1 MSFCHT
7 HREIPAVVREPT
19 RCSSGHRTPL
29 DLTVVGR
36 GDLVIVG
43 TFLPLWVTQIGLEQG
58 MSTGQAMARAG
69 IMLSVMQLTIVFW
82 AYIAGYLN
90 DRMNRVNT
98 LALAF
103 TLASVGYFG
112 IWLIGDPFSIITILF
127 IIILGT
133 GEVSITVSSSALIG
147 EQAPKLSRGA
157 ILGVFGV
164 SGAVGIMIATY
175 IGGEIFDA
183 VGKTAPFLMMV
194 FFNLVI
200 ITWALYIQFFDRK
213 QSAVTVLTK
222 D

>member
-1 MSFCHT
+1 M
-7 HREIPAVVREPT
+7 
-19 RCSSGHRTPL
+19 
-29 DLTVVGR
+29 
-36 GDLVIVG
+36 
-43 TFLPLWVTQIGLEQG
+43 
-58 MSTGQAMARAG
+58 
-69 IMLSVMQLTIVFW
+69 
-82 AYIAGYLN
+82 
-90 DRMNRVNT
+90 
-98 LALAF
+98 
-103 TLASVGYFG
+103 GYFG
-112 IWLIGDPFSIITILF
+112 IWLIGDPFSIGTILF

-147 EQAPKLSRGA
+147 EQAPKLSRGV